1 MLGCISMKVIAALML
16 AAQLSGACATTAPS
30 ASDNVNVYTLD
41 GIYCVDEV
49 FTSDGNHW
57 SYDMVDTIDGIP
69 TYDGMP
75 VTVWLSDNSTP
86 DDVTDDVILALV
98 SPSSNT

>member
-1 MLGCISMKVIAALML
+1 MFTTMTTKLLAALML

-30 ASDNVNVYTLD
+30 ANVYTLD

-49 FTSDGNHW
+49 YTSDGNHW
-57 SYDMVDTIDGIP
+57 SYDMLDYVGDVP
-69 TYDGMP
+69 AYDGMP
-75 VTVWLSDNSTP
+75 VTVWLSDNGTP

-98 SPSSNT
+98 SASSST

>member
-1 MLGCISMKVIAALML
+1 MLATISARILAALML
-16 AAQLSGACATTAPS
+16 AAQLSSACATTAPS
-30 ASDNVNVYTLD
+30 ASANVNVYTLD

-49 FTSDGNHW
+49 YTSDGSHW
-57 SYDMVDTIDGIP
+57 GYDMVDTIDGIP

-75 VTVWLSDNSTP
+75 VTVWLSNNGTP
-86 DDVTDDVILALV
+86 DDVTDDVVLALV

>member
-1 MLGCISMKVIAALML
+1 MLTAISTKILAALML

-30 ASDNVNVYTLD
+30 ASANVYTLD

-49 FTSDGNHW
+49 YTSDGNHW

-75 VTVWLSDNSTP
+75 VTVWLSDNGTP
-86 DDVTDDVILALV
+86 DDVTDDFILGLV
-98 SPSSNT
+98 SPSSYT

>member
-1 MLGCISMKVIAALML
+1 MLGSISVKVLAALML

-30 ASDNVNVYTLD
+30 ASANVYTVD
-41 GIYCVDEV
+41 GVYCVDEV

-57 SYDMVDTIDGIP
+57 SYDMLDYVGDTP

-75 VTVWLSDNSTP
+75 VTVWMSDNGTP

-98 SPSSNT
+98 SASSNT

>member
-1 MLGCISMKVIAALML
+1 MLTAMTAKILAALML
-16 AAQLSGACATTAPS
+16 AAQLTGACATTAPS
-30 ASDNVNVYTLD
+30 ASDNIYTLD

-49 FTSDGNHW
+49 ITGDGNHW

-69 TYDGMP
+69 AYDGMP
-75 VTVWLSDNSTP
+75 VTVWLSDNGTP
-86 DDVTDDVILALV
+86 DDVTDDVILGLV

>member
-1 MLGCISMKVIAALML
+1 MLTAMTTKILAALML

-30 ASDNVNVYTLD
+30 ANVYTLD

-49 FTSDGNHW
+49 YTSDGNHW

-69 TYDGMP
+69 AYDGMP
-75 VTVWLSDNSTP
+75 VTVWLSDNGTP
-86 DDVTDDVILALV
+86 DDMTDDIILGLV
-98 SPSSNT
+98 SPSSST

>member
-1 MLGCISMKVIAALML
+1 MLTAISTKILAALML

-30 ASDNVNVYTLD
+30 ASANVYTVD

-49 FTSDGNHW
+49 YTSDGNHW
-57 SYDMVDTIDGIP
+57 SYDILDYVGDTP

-75 VTVWLSDNSTP
+75 VTVWLSDNGTP
-86 DDVTDDVILALV
+86 DDVMDDVILGLV

>member
-1 MLGCISMKVIAALML
+1 MLTAISAKILAAFML
-16 AAQLSGACATTAPS
+16 AAQLTGACATTAPS
-30 ASDNVNVYTLD
+30 ANVNVYTLD

-49 FTSDGNHW
+49 YSGDGNHW
-57 SYDMVDTIDGIP
+57 SYDMLDYVGDVP

-75 VTVWLSDNSTP
+75 VTVWLSDSGTP
-86 DDVTDDVILALV
+86 DDMTDDVILALV